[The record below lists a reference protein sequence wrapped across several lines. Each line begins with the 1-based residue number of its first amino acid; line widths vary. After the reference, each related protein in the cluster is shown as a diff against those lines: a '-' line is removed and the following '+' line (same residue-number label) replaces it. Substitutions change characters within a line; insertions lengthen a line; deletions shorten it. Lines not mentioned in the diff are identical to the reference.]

1 MRTGLDRLA
10 GLLGRLSSLI
20 ARLVEGI
27 GLGHTGPASE
37 PQNAT
42 APVCDFLT
50 VSGVVLHY
58 LDTGGS
64 GLPLVLLHGNGG
76 MIADMEISGLAEL
89 AAARYRVVIFDRPG
103 YGLSQRPRAVAWTP
117 ERQADLLYRAMVA
130 LGIDR
135 PVVLGHSWGAL
146 VALAMAVDHPDD
158 VAGLVLASGY
168 YFPSP
173 RADVLFFTPPAI
185 PVIGDIMRHT
195 ILIPLA
201 RAIAP
206 ALIRKIFAPQPTPP
220 RFARSFPMDMALRPS
235 QIRASADETMLMIPA
250 AARLRKHYGAIRMP
264 TFIIAGAAD
273 EVVDTAAQSV
283 PLHAAIRDSALRIL
297 PGLGH
302 MIHYFAADEI
312 MAAIDQVAINTSG
325 STRRAAPAP

>member
-1 MRTGLDRLA
+1 MLPART
-10 GLLGRLSSLI
+10 LI
-20 ARLVEGI
+20 ALARLVR
-27 GLGHTGPASE
+27 PAPPS
-37 PQNAT
+37 PDP
-42 APVCDFLT
+42 APPPAVAAAVRDFVT
-50 VSGVVLHY
+50 IDGVALHFS
-58 LDTGGS
+58 DTGGRRPA
-64 GLPLVLLHGNGG
+64 LMLLHGNGG
-76 MIADMEISGLAEL
+76 MIADMEISGLADL

-103 YGLSQRPRAVAWTP
+103 YGLSQRPRGIVWTP
-117 ERQADLLYRAMVA
+117 ERQADLLYRAAVA

-146 VALAMAVDHPDD
+146 VALAMALGHPDG

-173 RADVLFFTPPAI
+173 RADVLFFAPPAI

-206 ALIRKIFAPQPTPP
+206 ALIRKIFAPQPPAP
-220 RFARSFPMDMALRPS
+220 RFVRSFPMDMALRPS
-235 QIRASADETMLMIPA
+235 QIRASAEETILMIPA
-250 AARLRKHYGAIRMP
+250 AARLRKHYGAIRTP

-273 EVVDTAAQSV
+273 EVVDTAAQSI

-302 MIHYFAADEI
+302 MIHYFAAAEI
-312 MAAIDQVAINTSG
+312 MAAIDHVVISTSG
-325 STRRAAPAP
+325 STRRGAPAP